1 MSLVLVVE
9 DNEKNL
15 KLLRTVLSHGGYRLL
30 EATTAGE
37 GVRMALESPPDLIL
51 MDIELPDFNGIEA
64 LRRLRAD
71 RRTENI
77 PVIAVSASVMPNER
91 RKIVESGFNGFI
103 AKPIDVKT
111 FTETVRRILADPR

>member
-15 KLLRTVLSHGGYRLL
+15 KLLRKVLSFGGYRVL

-71 RRTENI
+71 KRTENI

-111 FTETVRRILADPR
+111 FIETVRGVLGK